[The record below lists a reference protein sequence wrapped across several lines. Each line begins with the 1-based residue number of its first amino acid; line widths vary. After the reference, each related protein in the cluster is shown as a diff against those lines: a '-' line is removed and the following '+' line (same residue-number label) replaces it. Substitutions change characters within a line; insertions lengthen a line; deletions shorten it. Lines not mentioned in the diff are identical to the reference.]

1 MMQGEL
7 TAVNTILGVL
17 GPIGILG
24 LFAYIRGIKA
34 DVRDSRS
41 DMKDVAKDLKEFK
54 NGHYKQHMDESYARG
69 QKDTKID
76 SLHRR
81 VDDLKRLVG

>member
-1 MMQGEL
+1 MQGEL

-54 NGHYKQHMDESYARG
+54 NGHYKQHMAEAYERG
-69 QKDTKID
+69 QKDTKLS

>member
-54 NGHYKQHMDESYARG
+54 NGHYKQHIDEAYDRG
-69 QKDTKID
+69 IKDSKIEA
-76 SLHRR
+76 LHRR
-81 VDDLKRLVG
+81 MDRAKKLVG